1 MQKYYLLVLSIIMLC
16 SGCIY
21 KIRPNDD
28 DAPHRIEIKRYDR
41 LQSQYLTT
49 GDFAALQQMN
59 TEFPIETRT
68 LIEDILHIGEV
79 NDPEISKTL
88 LKYYQDSTL
97 QVLISDVEAEY
108 ANIDDLNIGL
118 EEAFAKLK
126 TYIPD
131 LAVPQFYAQI
141 GDLEHSIIIG
151 DGIVGISLDKYM
163 GENYSIYRKYY
174 SQSQRES
181 MTRSFIIPDCLCFYL
196 LSLYP
201 LDNFEGR
208 PQVERDLHFGKIMWV
223 VNTIIGN
230 HAFKTP
236 YVDSINTYMLK
247 NSTKTILQLL
257 IDNDYKDIIKETG
270 IE

>member
-1 MQKYYLLVLSIIMLC
+1 MLC
-16 SGCIY
+16 SGCEY
-21 KIRPNDD
+21 KLRPNDD
-28 DAPHRIEIKRYDR
+28 DGPQKIEIKRYDR

-108 ANIDDLNIGL
+108 ANIDDINASIND
-118 EEAFAKLK
+118 AFVKLK

-131 LAVPQFYAQI
+131 LVVPEFYTQI

-163 GENYSIYRKYY
+163 GENYNIYRKYY

-181 MTRSFIIPDCLCFYL
+181 MSRSFIVPDCLCFYL

-201 LDNFEGR
+201 LDNFESR

-223 VNTIIGN
+223 TNMITGNNAFNT
-230 HAFKTP
+230 K
-236 YVDSINTYMLK
+236 YVESINTHMLK
-247 NSTKTILQLL
+247 HSTKTILQLL
-257 IDNDYKDIIKETG
+257 VSNDYSDIIRETG
-270 IE
+270 IS

>member
-1 MQKYYLLVLSIIMLC
+1 MQKYYLLILSVIMIC
-16 SGCIY
+16 SGCEY
-21 KIRPNDD
+21 KLRPNDD
-28 DAPHRIEIKRYDR
+28 DAPRRIEIKRYDR

-108 ANIDDLNIGL
+108 ANIDDLNAGL
-118 EEAFAKLK
+118 EEAFVKLK

-131 LAVPQFYAQI
+131 INVPVFYAQI

-163 GENYSIYRKYY
+163 GENYSIYRRFYT
-174 SQSQRES
+174 QSQRET
-181 MTRSFIIPDCLCFYL
+181 MTRSYIVPDCLCFYL

-223 VNTIIGN
+223 VNAIMGN
-230 HAFKTP
+230 RVFNTA
-236 YVDSINTYMLK
+236 YVESINTHMLK
-247 NSTKTILQLL
+247 NSSKTILQLL
-257 IDNDYKDIIKETG
+257 INNDYNDIIKETG